1 MSPMNGCELTAS
13 ITALAN
19 TLTCNMTTDEMNLL
33 GVILTQLGDT
43 ILTLATCKSICCE
56 KQTRTPIGVR
66 VYFLFNRF
74 WCRSSQRYR
83 PAH

>member
-43 ILTLATCKSICCE
+43 ILTLATYKSICCE
-56 KQTRTPIGVR
+56 K
-66 VYFLFNRF
+66 
-74 WCRSSQRYR
+74 
-83 PAH
+83 